1 MSNIAELVIPQ
12 TAALPLRWN
21 SGKPRVLMITSR
33 ETRRWVIP
41 KGWLMKGKK
50 PWETAS
56 IEACE
61 EAGALGRIH
70 AKPIGTYHY
79 VKMLPRGESCRCEVH
94 VYPLVVEKLKKNW
107 RERGE
112 RTRRWFSAKKAAKL
126 VSEPELSTLLL
137 DIAGSRGA
145 NLIPGK
151 LRQIS

>member
-1 MSNIAELVIPQ
+1 MSTIAELVIPQ

-33 ETRRWVIP
+33 ETGRWVIP

-50 PWETAS
+50 PWETAR

-61 EAGALGRIH
+61 EAGALGEVQ

-79 VKMLPRGESCRCEVH
+79 VKILPRGKSCQCKVF
-94 VYPLVVEKLKKNW
+94 VFPLFVERLKKNW
-107 RERGE
+107 KERDE
-112 RTRRWFSAKKAAKL
+112 RSRRWFSAKKAAKL
-126 VSEPELSTLLL
+126 VSEPELSALLL
-137 DIAGSRGA
+137 EIAASQGA
-145 NLIPGK
+145 HLIPKK

>member
-1 MSNIAELVIPQ
+1 MSTIAELVIPQ
-12 TAALPLRWN
+12 TAALPLRWI
-21 SGKPRVLMITSR
+21 SGRPRVLMITSR

-50 PWETAS
+50 PWETAR

-61 EAGALGRIH
+61 EAGALGKIQ

-79 VKMLPRGESCRCEVH
+79 VKILPRGESCRCKVH
-94 VYPLVVEKLKKNW
+94 VFPLVVDRLKKNW
-107 RERGE
+107 KERDE
-112 RTRRWFSAKKAAKL
+112 RSRQWFSAKRAAKL

-137 DIAGSRGA
+137 DIAAGQGA
-145 NLIPGK
+145 DLIPKK